1 MSHDT
6 DSLDLF
12 AQALVAEGQDLAARI
27 ADLDES
33 QRMVVLNEIRA
44 ALHEVSPMRDQP
56 VDYVKWV
63 PATTVRGN
71 AYNPNH
77 ADTRAMELLAKS
89 VGEDGF
95 TQPIVV
101 YPEGTEPGTIE
112 IVDGFHRHLV
122 GRDMDTLKGWL
133 PTTAIRPERAGL
145 DERMAA
151 TYRHNKARGEHT
163 IPGMSEFILD
173 LSRRGKSDQAIADT
187 LSMDLDE
194 VERLRSLVGL
204 AEAHADEEFSAAWE
218 PDGFV
223 EPAEWADPDDVYD
236 PFALPQEGEGPTAA
250 DLSVYDR
257 PEPTQEDR

>member
-1 MSHDT
+1 MSHDAEP
-6 DSLDLF
+6 LDLL
-12 AQALVAEGQDLAARI
+12 AQALVAEGQDLASRI
-27 ADLDES
+27 ADLGES

-56 VDYVKWV
+56 VDYVRWV
-63 PATTVRGN
+63 PVDTVRGN

-77 ADTRAMELLAKS
+77 ADERAMELLNKS
-89 VGEDGF
+89 VAEDGF
-95 TQPIVV
+95 TQPIVTF
-101 YPEGTEPGTIE
+101 PDSDEPGTVE

-122 GRDMDTLKGWL
+122 GRDLEALQGWL
-133 PTTAIRPERAGL
+133 PTTAIRAERAGL

-163 IPGMSEFILD
+163 IPGMSEFVLD
-173 LSRRGKSDQAIADT
+173 LSRRGKSDEAIADT
-187 LSMDLDE
+187 LGMDLDE

-223 EPAEWADPDDVYD
+223 EPAEWADPDDAYD
-236 PFALPQEGEGPTAA
+236 PFALPQQGEGPTAA
-250 DLSVYDR
+250 DLSDYDQR
-257 PEPTQEDR
+257 PEKE

>member
-1 MSHDT
+1 MSHDAEP
-6 DSLDLF
+6 LDLV

-33 QRMVVLNEIRA
+33 QRMVVLNEVRA
-44 ALHEVSPMRDQP
+44 ALHQVSPMRDQP
-56 VDYVKWV
+56 VDFVRWV

-77 ADTRAMELLAKS
+77 ADERAMELLAKS

-95 TQPIVV
+95 TQPIVTF
-101 YPEGTEPGTIE
+101 PDSDQPGTVE

-122 GRDMDTLKGWL
+122 GRDLDTLNGWL
-133 PTTAIRPERAGL
+133 PTTAIRADRTGL

-163 IPGMSEFILD
+163 IPGMSEFVLD
-173 LSRRGKSDQAIADT
+173 LSRRGKSDEAIATT
-187 LSMDLDE
+187 LGMDLDE

-223 EPAEWADPDDVYD
+223 EPAEWVDNDDSYD
-236 PFALPQEGEGPTAA
+236 PFALKPQGDGPTAA
-250 DLSVYDR
+250 DLSEFDDK
-257 PEPTQEDR
+257 PDQE